1 MGLLARDHRSRRLI
15 GTSSEI
21 PGGLPGSAGT
31 QPVFLPTARG
41 SARLAEILKGV
52 DQLNVIAINAQLA
65 VARAGEEGQ
74 AFGVISGQL
83 EQFSRETPRMIHQL
97 HQEAVALIRLLVK
110 MHQTEKAHARF
121 ENARAKGSGAEGKAE
136 SGYLEGALELDRERL
151 RAVRQRA
158 QEKLNG
164 FRKLLGE
171 VEGKLGAASH
181 LALNAR
187 VEAAKITHYRE
198 QFASVANEVAETVN
212 RTRAVIEEVHGE
224 MAALDVRV
232 DGGETRS

>member
-1 MGLLARDHRSRRLI
+1 
-15 GTSSEI
+15 
-21 PGGLPGSAGT
+21 
-31 QPVFLPTARG
+31 
-41 SARLAEILKGV
+41 V

-121 ENARAKGSGAEGKAE
+121 ENARAKRSGAEEEE
-136 SGYLEGALELDRERL
+136 SDYLEGALEMDRERL

-158 QEKLNG
+158 HEKLNG

-232 DGGETRS
+232 DGGEARS